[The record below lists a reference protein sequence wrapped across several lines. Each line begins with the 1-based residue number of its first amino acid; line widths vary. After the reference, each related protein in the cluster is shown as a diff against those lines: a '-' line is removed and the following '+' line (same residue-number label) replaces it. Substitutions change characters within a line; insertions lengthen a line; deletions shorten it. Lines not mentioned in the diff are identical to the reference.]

1 MIQKIVKKRDLNDC
15 SSIKDDLAFW
25 LNKPPEERLSA
36 VDYLRKQHHGNTAR
50 LQRTARIIQ
59 QTQS

>member
-1 MIQKIVKKRDLNDC
+1 MIQKILKKRALNDC
-15 SSIKDDLAFW
+15 SSIKDDLTFW
-25 LNKPPEERLSA
+25 LNKPPEKRLSA

-59 QTQS
+59 QT

>member
-1 MIQKIVKKRDLNDC
+1 MIQKIIKKQDLNDC

-25 LNKPPEERLSA
+25 LNKPPEERLWA
-36 VDYLRKQHHGNTAR
+36 VDFLRKQHHGNTAR